1 MQPSAEEDI
10 GKKGQDGIIG
20 SRPRYTFKALPR
32 TSTPSTSM
40 SLKDA
45 ALLSHGSSPA
55 LTPTPPPPP
64 TPTPTLG
71 EASSPSS
78 PAVPTRS
85 TSMLAVIRRGSADSG
100 DRSDIDKSSVDTV
113 TTVSNKQLLEELLQ
127 GDDSDR
133 ETVGGRGDEHK
144 EGDTNGLADIDKA
157 VSHWKGG
164 EERDNTTGRERNT
177 TLNITPSVHVPVPV
191 PTTAPV
197 PVPVSLSGP
206 ESVPLLI
213 SDSLPSLAPVP
224 APASLY
230 GPCTYREYFGSEED
244 HMSDRLDLLGEGK
257 GREERTLPS
266 ALLCSTLSPRI

>member
-1 MQPSAEEDI
+1 MI
-10 GKKGQDGIIG
+10 
-20 SRPRYTFKALPR
+20 
-32 TSTPSTSM
+32 
-40 SLKDA
+40 
-45 ALLSHGSSPA
+45 
-55 LTPTPPPPP
+55 
-64 TPTPTLG
+64 
-71 EASSPSS
+71 
-78 PAVPTRS
+78 
-85 TSMLAVIRRGSADSG
+85 AVIRRGSADSG

-113 TTVSNKQLLEELLQ
+113 TTVSNKQLMEELLQ
-127 GDDSDR
+127 GDDSGR
-133 ETVGGRGDEHK
+133 ETVGGRGDEYK
-144 EGDTNGLADIDKA
+144 EGGKDGSADTDGA

-164 EERDNTTGRERNT
+164 EEGDNTRGRERNNP
-177 TLNITPSVHVPVPV
+177 LNITPSVPVPV

-206 ESVPLLI
+206 ESVPRLI

-224 APASLY
+224 APAPLY